1 LHEAEPARAP
11 ATRIG
16 NAVRL
21 THLVRRATLAAV
33 IREFFIALA
42 VAIIGVGPVRS
53 VAQTGEQQPSGSEIR
68 IDVTD
73 EARTVTLRAHQVG
86 RRTLLQLLAE
96 RARFTLQVPADLADT
111 PIDCDAAGLPIAGVV
126 EALLKGVDYG
136 YVMTLEPGSIGR
148 PKSIVIARGP
158 RTGATSDG
166 PIPTGTDSG
175 SHAMIPADALQAPPE
190 NPLAPPEDPIVAER
204 YKKELSG
211 SSIDDMLTMLEGSRA
226 DAPSSPLSS
235 ARASG
240 LPNEPATGIGSP
252 ARTLVA
258 SAPISPAGVPRLV
271 PAPRAS
277 PWVPVSAA
285 DVNGG
290 RK

>member
-1 LHEAEPARAP
+1 M
-11 ATRIG
+11 
-16 NAVRL
+16 
-21 THLVRRATLAAV
+21 RRATLAAV
-33 IREFFIALA
+33 MREFFIALA
-42 VAIIGVGPVRS
+42 VAIVGVGPVRS

-68 IDVTD
+68 VDVTD

-96 RARFTLQVPADLADT
+96 RARFKLQLPTDLADT

-158 RTGATSDG
+158 RTWATSDA
-166 PIPTGTDSG
+166 PVPTAADSG
-175 SHAMIPADALQAPPE
+175 SHAVVAADALQAPE
-190 NPLAPPEDPIVAER
+190 NPPAPPEDPIVAER

-235 ARASG
+235 ARGSG